1 MSNNTPKDA
10 VIAAW
15 WDYGYWITVLANRTS
30 LADNATLNATRIAT
44 IADMFMNKPADG
56 IHLASSNLRADY
68 ILVYVIARPISIEN
82 NTYYVL
88 GYGGDESKAPVFMT
102 LAGLEGRKYI
112 MQNGYSTEFWNGTL
126 IGKLIP
132 FTPVGYTLL
141 GEKPMSLYKDYKSGA
156 FPVYSK
162 DIKYPR
168 NTNSMELKEPLSI
181 VYISDSFAENSQD
194 IVSAVLIFKINTR

>member
-1 MSNNTPKDA
+1 
-10 VIAAW
+10 
-15 WDYGYWITVLANRTS
+15 
-30 LADNATLNATRIAT
+30 
-44 IADMFMNKPADG
+44 MNKPADG

-68 ILVYVIARPISIEN
+68 ILIYVVARPISIEN

-102 LAGLEGRKYI
+102 LAGLDGGKYI
-112 MQNGYSTEFWNGTL
+112 MQNGYSTEFWNSTL

-132 FTPVGYTLL
+132 FTPVGYTLFE
-141 GEKPMSLYKDYKSGA
+141 EKPTVLYNEYKSGA

-168 NTNSMELKEPLSI
+168 NTNNMEPKEPLGM
-181 VYISDSFAENSQD
+181 VYISDSFAKNNQD
-194 IVSAVLIFKINTR
+194 IVSTVLIFKINSLVS

>member
-1 MSNNTPKDA
+1 M
-10 VIAAW
+10 
-15 WDYGYWITVLANRTS
+15 LH
-30 LADNATLNATRIAT
+30 
-44 IADMFMNKPADG
+44 G

-68 ILVYVIARPISIEN
+68 ILVYVVARPISIEN

-102 LAGLEGRKYI
+102 LAGLDGRKYI

-181 VYISDSFAENSQD
+181 VYISDSFAENSHD